1 MLFRSERFL
10 AAVETYGIV
19 PVADPNTPSHL
30 HRLMKATAVKQL
42 QSASPALYDPKA
54 VDLQVL
60 KIMGWENPESLFA
73 PPTMPAA
80 QPPDPR
86 MAKVQ
91 VEAAAKMDEL
101 KTRAA
106 IAQAEMIEKTKD
118 RELKKQLA
126 MIDLARTLAVHP
138 EAEALAE
145 RTVTKTPPLPTQ

>member
-1 MLFRSERFL
+1 MLFRSWAENL
-10 AAVETYGIV
+10 AKKEALCV
-19 PVADPNTPSHL
+19 
-30 HRLMKATAVKQL
+30 KAEALASSTAWEESAAAVKQL
-42 QSASPALYDPKA
+42 QAANPQLYDAKA

-60 KIMGWENPESLFA
+60 KIMGWDNPESLFA
-73 PPTMPAA
+73 PPQLPAEA
-80 QPPDPR
+80 PPDPR

-106 IAQAEMIEKTKD
+106 IAQAEMVEKTKD
-118 RELKKQLA
+118 RDLKKQLA

-145 RTVTKTPPLPTQ
+145 RTVSNPVMTTPQ

>member
-1 MLFRSERFL
+1 MCS
-10 AAVETYGIV
+10 
-19 PVADPNTPSHL
+19 S
-30 HRLMKATAVKQL
+30 
-42 QSASPALYDPKA
+42 
-54 VDLQVL
+54 DL
-60 KIMGWENPESLFA
+60 ESLFA